1 MPGSMPPSSRP
12 SPRKTPAGTAI
23 AKIDAL
29 EVPRQPKTT
38 FNVGRV
44 GGGTS
49 VNAIPF
55 EAWMEV
61 DMRSADPAALHD
73 LDTRFNAAIR
83 QAVAEENTR
92 WNHRGPV
99 SASAELVGVRPA
111 GQTAKDSPIVQT
123 AIAVSRALRID
134 EDLREGST
142 DSNVPMNLK
151 IPAITI
157 GGGGGG
163 AGAHSLN
170 ETFDAADSW
179 RGTQRA
185 LLLAIALAR

>member
-1 MPGSMPPSSRP
+1 
-12 SPRKTPAGTAI
+12 
-23 AKIDAL
+23 
-29 EVPRQPKTT
+29 
-38 FNVGRV
+38 
-44 GGGTS
+44 
-49 VNAIPF
+49 
-55 EAWMEV
+55 
-61 DMRSADPAALHD
+61 MRSADPAALHD